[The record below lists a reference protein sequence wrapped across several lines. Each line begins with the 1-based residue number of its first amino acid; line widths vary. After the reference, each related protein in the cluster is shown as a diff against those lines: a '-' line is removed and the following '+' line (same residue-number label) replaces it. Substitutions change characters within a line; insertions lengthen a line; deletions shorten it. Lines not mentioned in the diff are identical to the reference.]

1 MTKKWLLIVL
11 SVVFLGSSVLAT
23 HDPNLT
29 CTIVVHGFDPD
40 GADLEGVFG
49 ADQWDETW
57 DSIAEMAGL
66 PNIGQPDGIF
76 QPNVIA
82 ATTYYGS
89 TPPDYYTSQDLADIE
104 SITAEWGGGIP
115 RYAAI
120 VAKYAEFVMERSGA
134 EQVNFLSG
142 SMGSYVVRW
151 LIEKDVENLASDVK
165 IARWF
170 SLAGVVSGNWAA
182 SNDLALDLNDLF
194 GTPSIDIDQMNYA
207 WCEENVHSPRTEAD
221 SPFYGNILVGMLGTV
236 NLDDGYLTTILEL
249 EGEPQANDGVVTL
262 ADSYFHTIT
271 PQSQFLG
278 KNPTMSQYYETHE
291 SMLDCQGIWYQSVN
305 FLTGKKRVTVKIVS
319 AQVNDIN
326 EPDDPWWDFTPA
338 EIVFQS
344 QAFSPIVAGMGIENP
359 LSIRHR
365 EYINAPMRYFN
376 EDGETQNFEQ
386 IIYDDFLT
394 TDETVLEIEL
404 WAEEVDWDENYDLTE
419 TIGYGNP
426 IDDMGGDWMTVSV
439 EQSGNYTFSVADWN
453 CNIEVE
459 VFEYP
464 FNLLQDY
471 TGEFSINFATGWNWF
486 SVNVENDD
494 MSLDN
499 VLYSLGE
506 NANLIK
512 NQTGFATYYADF
524 GWYGLDAIDVTS
536 MYMIQMTTSADLV
549 FAGTAVDFVNTPIS
563 LSTGWNWVGYLPQT
577 PNNLDNALASIG
589 ENANLIKSQTEFATY
604 YEGFGWYGGLEELS
618 PGGGY
623 MLKMINPAELIFGSP

>member
-1 MTKKWLLIVL
+1 MKKKWLLIVL
-11 SVVFLGSSVLAT
+11 SVVLLGSSVLAT

-49 ADQWDETW
+49 ADLWDETW

-89 TPPDYYTSQDLADIE
+89 TSPDYYTSQDLSDIE

-151 LIEKDVENLASDVK
+151 LIEKNSENLASDGK

-170 SLAGVVSGNWAA
+170 SLAGVVSGNWPA
-182 SNDLALDLNDLF
+182 SNDLAIDLNDMF

-207 WCEENVHSPRTEAD
+207 WCEGNVHSPRTEAD

-236 NLDDGYLTTILEL
+236 NLDDGSLTAILEF

-271 PQSQFLG
+271 PQSQYLE

-291 SMLDCQGIWYQSVN
+291 SMLDCQGIWFQSVN

-365 EYINAPMRYFN
+365 EYINTPMRYFS
-376 EDGETQNFEQ
+376 EDGEMQNFEQ

-394 TDETVLEIEL
+394 ADETVLEIEL

-419 TIGYGNP
+419 TIGYDNP

-464 FNLLQDY
+464 FNLLQDCQIGDVNCD
-471 TGEFSINFATGWNWF
+471 GEVQAFDAALTLQYSAGLIEFEEWQILAADVDGNGIIQAFDAALILQYSAGLIDEF
-486 SVNVENDD
+486 PVE
-494 MSLDN
+494 
-499 VLYSLGE
+499 G
-506 NANLIK
+506 
-512 NQTGFATYYADF
+512 
-524 GWYGLDAIDVTS
+524 
-536 MYMIQMTTSADLV
+536 
-549 FAGTAVDFVNTPIS
+549 
-563 LSTGWNWVGYLPQT
+563 
-577 PNNLDNALASIG
+577 
-589 ENANLIKSQTEFATY
+589 
-604 YEGFGWYGGLEELS
+604 
-618 PGGGY
+618 
-623 MLKMINPAELIFGSP
+623 